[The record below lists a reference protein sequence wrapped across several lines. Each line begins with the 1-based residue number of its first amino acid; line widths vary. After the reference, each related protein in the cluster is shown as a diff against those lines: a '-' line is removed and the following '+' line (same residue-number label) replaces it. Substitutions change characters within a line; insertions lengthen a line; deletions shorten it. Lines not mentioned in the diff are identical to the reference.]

1 MWSPWNDFFDDAEM
15 PWYAK
20 YDFVEVYDYDQSSKQ
35 FNLRWRDDFNT
46 WDTKKWYASDNWGFD
61 NNSSLFMSS
70 QVYVEDGNLVLKMDY
85 NDGLIREA
93 PLHHEVHHEEA
104 HKEKA
109 HKQKKDLHEPK
120 VAEKTAE
127 ALAAA
132 IKAPVHHTT
141 TYSSLSPG
149 VHETVV
155 HETVVPVVTP
165 DPVVHEVIDTHRFE
179 APLVHHASHDVVYES
194 TGYPH
199 HYPTDYGYAT
209 TTHVP
214 VAHVPVAHHVPIE
227 GDSYLHDTY
236 IQQQHYP
243 DHYYQ

>member
-132 IKAPVHHTT
+132 T
-141 TYSSLSPG
+141 
-149 VHETVV
+149 
-155 HETVVPVVTP
+155 
-165 DPVVHEVIDTHRFE
+165 
-179 APLVHHASHDVVYES
+179 
-194 TGYPH
+194 
-199 HYPTDYGYAT
+199 
-209 TTHVP
+209 
-214 VAHVPVAHHVPIE
+214 
-227 GDSYLHDTY
+227 
-236 IQQQHYP
+236 
-243 DHYYQ
+243 

>member
-1 MWSPWNDFFDDAEM
+1 MATHLKPKE
-15 PWYAK
+15 P
-20 YDFVEVYDYDQSSKQ
+20 
-35 FNLRWRDDFNT
+35 
-46 WDTKKWYASDNWGFD
+46 KKT
-61 NNSSLFMSS
+61 
-70 QVYVEDGNLVLKMDY
+70 
-85 NDGLIREA
+85 
-93 PLHHEVHHEEA
+93 PEA
-104 HKEKA
+104 HADKKA
-109 HKQKKDLHEPK
+109 
-120 VAEKTAE
+120 TT
-127 ALAAA
+127 
-132 IKAPVHHTT
+132 HHTT
-141 TYSSLSPG
+141 HYVTPG
-149 VHETVV
+149 LHETVV
-155 HETVVPVVTP
+155 HEMAVPVVTP
-165 DPVVHEVIDTHRFE
+165 EPVVHEVIDTHRFE